1 MRKRIAIKKQSA
13 PVVTA
18 SANGLEFHEP
28 RKVSTNV
35 RIKQI
40 VKELGIDENIYKL
53 QALMREYKRR
63 ERNNFFEL

>member
-1 MRKRIAIKKQSA
+1 MRQRKTITKKLA

-18 SANGLEFHEP
+18 SASGLQFHEP

-40 VKELGIDENIYKL
+40 VKELGIDENVYKL
-53 QALMREYKRR
+53 QAAFREYERR
-63 ERNNFFEL
+63 KKNDFFNL

>member
-1 MRKRIAIKKQSA
+1 MRERKPIKKQPA

-18 SANGLEFHEP
+18 SAQGLQFHEP

-40 VKELGIDENIYKL
+40 VKELGIDENVYKL
-53 QALMREYKRR
+53 QALMREFERR
-63 ERNNFFEL
+63 EKNNFFNL

>member
-1 MRKRIAIKKQSA
+1 MRQRTAIKKQPA

-18 SANGLEFHEP
+18 SAQGLQFHEP

-35 RIKQI
+35 RIKQL
-40 VKELGIDENIYKL
+40 VKELGIDENVYKL

>member
-1 MRKRIAIKKQSA
+1 MRQRTVIKKQPA

-35 RIKQI
+35 RIKQL
-40 VKELGIDENIYKL
+40 VKELGIDQNVYKF
-53 QALMREYKRR
+53 QAALREYERR
-63 ERNNFFEL
+63 AKNNFFTL

>member
-1 MRKRIAIKKQSA
+1 MRQRTAIKKQPA

-40 VKELGIDENIYKL
+40 VKELGIDENVYKL